1 MGGIDE
7 FWERLLDAGILGPDS
22 VGRARSRHAQ
32 FGGGL
37 DTAVLE
43 FAVLDNDER
52 MFVLELAANT
62 IGLPVARS
70 EYIDAPDL
78 EALARIKREILQRYP
93 IIPSRELG
101 GRPVLVVPSLM
112 AHELNQIRAT
122 VGGGY
127 RLYVGSEIDL
137 WEALTRFANIP
148 LPKRIE
154 TIWMGESPSLADVM
168 DDDACGP
175 TAVPRST
182 HLFAA
187 AGHGV
192 SGIGDDSAEFAAHF
206 GNGRSP
212 ITRPGRPQALG
223 LADTADFE
231 ERRNRVLLRKQSAD
245 SPHLRTSDDMTL
257 MVNPPVDGQDSITG
271 ELSPPLD
278 NSSNDTIPPATG

>member
-22 VGRARSRHAQ
+22 VGRARARHAQ

-43 FAVLDNDER
+43 FAVLDHEER
-52 MFVLELAANT
+52 AFVLERAANT

-78 EALARIKREILQRYP
+78 EALARIKRDILKRYP
-93 IIPSRELG
+93 VIPSRELG

-137 WEALTRFANIP
+137 WEALTRFADIP

-154 TIWMGESPSLADVM
+154 TIWMGESPSLTEIVDE
-168 DDDACGP
+168 DACGP

-182 HLFAA
+182 HLYAA
-187 AGHGV
+187 KGHGF
-192 SGIGDDSAEFAAHF
+192 SGIGDDSAEFASHF
-206 GNGRSP
+206 GNGQSP

-231 ERRNRVLLRKQSAD
+231 ERRNRVLLGNQGSD
-245 SPHLRTSDDMTL
+245 SPHLCTSDDLTL
-257 MVNPPVDGQDSITG
+257 MVKSPVDGHESVTG
-271 ELSPPLD
+271 ELTPPLRAP
-278 NSSNDTIPPATG
+278 SGDTIPPATG